1 MHESI
6 GNDMLE
12 MDVVVRWMIA
22 GLIVVI
28 SLGYGGA
35 YRAHAQP
42 TNVSLTSQQ
51 LPTRITLQPT
61 FQRYIED
68 AMALSE
74 WSLPLTAF
82 VPIQNNL
89 ILGLSTG
96 LAQAGGDNFT
106 TVAGRTDLQATV
118 SYTRSVREGSLILNV
133 GVNLPSG
140 STALTPDEFETITQL
155 SQNFYPFQMP
165 GFGQGFNI
173 SPGATWAVPAG
184 ERVMVGIGAS
194 YQLRGGFTPVTGMD
208 ESYDPG
214 NEVRLTSGID
224 IQIRRNQAVSGD
236 LTVTLYGNDM
246 LGETEQF
253 GPGSKVS
260 ATAQYR
266 QDIGFNTV
274 RIVARYQSQAKSSL
288 PAATGMGTPA
298 AELQVIPTQGTT
310 RVLYRYRV
318 QDGLDITW
326 RAEGRFFGETAVFSS
341 KSLFTAGVEPAFALE
356 NRWTLR
362 PQLAYTLGSFT
373 GVDVGLG
380 IDLEL

>member
-6 GNDMLE
+6 GNDMLK
-12 MDVVVRWMIA
+12 MDAVVHWMIA
-22 GLIVVI
+22 GLIVVAGI
-28 SLGYGGA
+28 GYGDA
-35 YRAHAQP
+35 YRAQAQP
-42 TNVSLTSQQ
+42 ADVSLTSQQ

-61 FQRYIED
+61 FQRYGEG
-68 AMALSE
+68 ATALSE

-82 VPIQNNL
+82 VPIRDNL
-89 ILGLSTG
+89 VVGLRTG
-96 LAQAGGDNFT
+96 LARAGGEDFAA
-106 TVAGRTDLQATV
+106 VAGRTDLQATV
-118 SYTRSVREGSLILNV
+118 SYTRPVSEGSLILNL

-140 STALTPDEFETITQL
+140 STALTVDEFETITQL

-165 GFGQGFNI
+165 GFGQGFKI

-184 ERVMVGIGAS
+184 ERVMIGLGAS
-194 YQLRGGFTPVTGMD
+194 YQLRGGFTPVSGMD
-208 ESYDPG
+208 ESYNPG
-214 NEVRLTSGID
+214 DEVRLTGGID

-236 LTVTLYGNDM
+236 LTVTLYGTDM
-246 LGETEQF
+246 LGDVEQF

-274 RIVARYQSQAKSSL
+274 RIVARYQSRAKSSL
-288 PAATGMGTPA
+288 PAATGIGVPA
-298 AELQVIPTQGTT
+298 EELQVIPTQGTA

-341 KSLFTAGVEPAFALE
+341 KSLFTAGVGPAFAFE
-356 NRWTLR
+356 DRWTLH
-362 PQLAYTLGSFT
+362 PQFAYTLGSFT
-373 GVDVGLG
+373 GVEIGLG
-380 IDLEL
+380 LGVDL